1 MEKLCDFFMASPQ
14 ATRSQIKVGKR
25 EEDFKIHMRFKF
37 GFRRSSLFCMRLNLN
52 NIILFLNRILLE
64 VMDSS

>member
-37 GFRRSSLFCMRLNLN
+37 GFRK
-52 NIILFLNRILLE
+52 I
-64 VMDSS
+64 